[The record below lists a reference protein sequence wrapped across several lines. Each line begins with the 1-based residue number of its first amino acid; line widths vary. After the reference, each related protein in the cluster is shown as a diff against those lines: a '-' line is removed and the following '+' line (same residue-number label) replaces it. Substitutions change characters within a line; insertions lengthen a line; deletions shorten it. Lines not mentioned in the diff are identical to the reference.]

1 MSELESELNESI
13 SMANANHRCHPGG
26 DGYILMR
33 RSEAR
38 SLVERL
44 CRYETA
50 AQTRAK
56 TEVDQRI
63 DNLRAAMPYIAAAV
77 CGIIGLVIGQVM

>member
-13 SMANANHRCHPGG
+13 AMVNANHRCHPGG
-26 DGYILMR
+26 DGYILMHR
-33 RSEAR
+33 AEAR
-38 SLVERL
+38 SLVERA
-44 CRYETA
+44 Y
-50 AQTRAK
+50 QTTRPRAK

>member
-13 SMANANHRCHPGG
+13 SMVNANHRCHPNG

-38 SLVERL
+38 SLVERASQAT
-44 CRYETA
+44 RP
-50 AQTRAK
+50 RAK
-56 TEVDQRI
+56 TELDQRI

-77 CGIIGLVIGQVM
+77 CGIIGLVIGQTM

>member
-13 SMANANHRCHPGG
+13 SMVNANHRCHPNG
-26 DGYILMR
+26 DGYILMHR
-33 RSEAR
+33 EEAR
-38 SLVERL
+38 SLVERAYQAT
-44 CRYETA
+44 RP
-50 AQTRAK
+50 RAK

-77 CGIIGLVIGQVM
+77 CGIIGLVIGQAM

>member
-1 MSELESELNESI
+1 MSDLESELNESI

-63 DNLRAAMPYIAAAV
+63 DNLRAALPYILAAV
-77 CGIIGLVIGQVM
+77 LGVVGLIIGQAM

>member
-38 SLVERL
+38 SLVERAYQAT
-44 CRYETA
+44 RP
-50 AQTRAK
+50 RAK

-63 DNLRAAMPYIAAAV
+63 DNLRAAMPFIAAAV